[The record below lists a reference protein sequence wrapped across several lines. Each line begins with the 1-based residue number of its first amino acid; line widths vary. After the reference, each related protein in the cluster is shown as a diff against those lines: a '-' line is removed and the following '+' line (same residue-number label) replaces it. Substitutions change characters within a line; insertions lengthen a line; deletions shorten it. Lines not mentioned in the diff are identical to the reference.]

1 MKLDAWKQAYFGEQ
15 MPACA
20 LQGHWASFRLVDET
34 GSGKAYGGLP
44 FTVHDSTGRR
54 YVGKLNGEGFASLQD
69 FYCGPVVLTLD
80 DLYNG
85 IEEPY
90 YLLST
95 RKTYKLPITELQV
108 RAERTFYSGNDGRRA
123 ERSSAHH
130 QTDRFYQVEVSDL
143 VRHSAHLP
151 PLASSVHRPK
161 RHVLKMM
168 ADLGFGPPQPSL
180 SGVVLFPNQHSVLE
194 VRPLRALRPVLSTE
208 DSFCALNLYQLA
220 LFSALSYCDF
230 GQVPSEKPL
239 DEVLFPLDPSVGNL
253 FAEQLSVYHE
263 AWQIDPEQTQ
273 RFYPLYEEVPY
284 SQRFEILP
292 FDPELYPQ
300 NRPELNEEQEHPAR
314 LHFFDDEK
322 FGTDTQAFIIHHDEV
337 ILISVRG
344 TVSRAD
350 VLRDADAHQVAF
362 VDGVGKAHDG
372 FHQAYR
378 AMRNFVLQYLD
389 RFHIGQRIVICG
401 HSLGGAIALLLAEML
416 RRRPGFSYDILLYTY
431 GAPRAADQTFVDGAS
446 ALTHHRMVN
455 HNDPIPSVPGTQMDT
470 KPAVMGAGLAVG
482 FANAPLGV
490 SVFFAGVSN
499 LSGESFAHHGEL
511 HHFMPVRFE
520 NGDQAS
526 ILWQPGCE
534 SINQRACNELLQQKN
549 GLPKHRAF
557 EPSVYILN
565 HLMVGGYIPNSW
577 ATLRRW
583 QESHEYKRPIV
594 TSREFK
600 WVSDAIQSMINQ
612 LEKSSRET
620 RPDAYR
626 RAHQGAI
633 DAIIAEKGNLQ
644 VTRDRLATLR
654 KVASSADVY
663 GHLATN
669 PQLLADTLNRW
680 KANLANTAAEQLAS
694 TPPAVEDNEQVI
706 AALTGGHAVGTPF
719 HLDIDSIM

>member
-108 RAERTFYSGNDGRRA
+108 RAERTFYSGNDGIRA

-300 NRPELNEEQEHPAR
+300 NRPELNEEQEHPAH

-401 HSLGGAIALLLAEML
+401 HSLGGAIALLLAEGL
-416 RRRPGFSYDILLYTY
+416 RRTPDAHYNILLYTY
-431 GAPRAADQTFVDGAS
+431 GAPRAADTEFTAGAS
-446 ALTHHRMVN
+446 SLVHHRIVN
-455 HNDPIPSVPGTQMDT
+455 HNDPVPSVPAPWMNTTAKLWIPGAITLFSA
-470 KPAVMGAGLAVG
+470 PASGGLLFAAGLVRVG
-482 FANAPLGV
+482 GNPYQ
-490 SVFFAGVSN
+490 
-499 LSGESFAHHGEL
+499 HHGEQ
-511 HHFMPVRFE
+511 HHFMPITLPDGTHSSV
-520 NGDQAS
+520 
-526 ILWQPGCE
+526 LWKPGCE
-534 SINQRACNELLQQKN
+534 SIQEAGCNRTLQLQGDMPDRDNLLRQLFQA
-549 GLPKHRAF
+549 GQHF
-557 EPSVYILN
+557 MTTS
-565 HLMVGGYIPNSW
+565 YIPAAW

-583 QESHEYKRPIV
+583 QQTLDSQGPLVTPREFELLDRALEDMREKLRAKRREFARQRPANDRSYEPIDALNAEIDRLH
-594 TSREFK
+594 TSRE
-600 WVSDAIQSMINQ
+600 
-612 LEKSSRET
+612 
-620 RPDAYR
+620 
-626 RAHQGAI
+626 
-633 DAIIAEKGNLQ
+633 
-644 VTRDRLATLR
+644 RLATLR
-654 KVASSADVY
+654 WRRLEARDVY
-663 GHLATN
+663 GSHAQSAHL
-669 PQLLADTLNRW
+669 QSSLKRW
-680 KANLANTAAEQLAS
+680 FSHRENCEVAQFAS
-694 TPPAVEDNEQVI
+694 IPPPSHNDQGRVQM
-706 AALTGGHAVGTPF
+706 
-719 HLDIDSIM
+719 LDVDSIV

>member
-54 YVGKLNGEGFASLQD
+54 YVGKLNGEGFANLQD

-208 DSFCALNLYQLA
+208 DSICALNLYQLA

-401 HSLGGAIALLLAEML
+401 HSLGGAIALLLAEGL
-416 RRRPGFSYDILLYTY
+416 RRTPDAHYNILLYTY
-431 GAPRAADQTFVDGAS
+431 GAPRAADTEFTAGAS
-446 ALTHHRMVN
+446 SLVHHRIVN
-455 HNDPIPSVPGTQMDT
+455 HNDPVPSVPAPWMNTTAKLWIPGAITLFSA
-470 KPAVMGAGLAVG
+470 PASGGLLFAAGLVRVG
-482 FANAPLGV
+482 GNPYQ
-490 SVFFAGVSN
+490 
-499 LSGESFAHHGEL
+499 HHGEQ
-511 HHFMPVRFE
+511 HHFMPITLPDGTHSSV
-520 NGDQAS
+520 
-526 ILWQPGCE
+526 LWKPGCE
-534 SINQRACNELLQQKN
+534 SIQEAGCNRTLQLQGDMPDRDNLLRQLFQA
-549 GLPKHRAF
+549 GQHFMTA
-557 EPSVYILN
+557 S
-565 HLMVGGYIPNSW
+565 YIPAAW

-583 QESHEYKRPIV
+583 QQTLDSQGPLVTPREFELLDRALEDMREKLRAKRREFARQRPANDRSYEPIDALNAEIDRLH
-594 TSREFK
+594 TSRE
-600 WVSDAIQSMINQ
+600 
-612 LEKSSRET
+612 
-620 RPDAYR
+620 
-626 RAHQGAI
+626 
-633 DAIIAEKGNLQ
+633 
-644 VTRDRLATLR
+644 RLATLR
-654 KVASSADVY
+654 WRRLEARDVY
-663 GHLATN
+663 GSHAQSAHL
-669 PQLLADTLNRW
+669 QSSLKRW
-680 KANLANTAAEQLAS
+680 FSHRENCEVAQFAS
-694 TPPAVEDNEQVI
+694 IPPPSHNDQGRVQM
-706 AALTGGHAVGTPF
+706 
-719 HLDIDSIM
+719 LDVDSIV